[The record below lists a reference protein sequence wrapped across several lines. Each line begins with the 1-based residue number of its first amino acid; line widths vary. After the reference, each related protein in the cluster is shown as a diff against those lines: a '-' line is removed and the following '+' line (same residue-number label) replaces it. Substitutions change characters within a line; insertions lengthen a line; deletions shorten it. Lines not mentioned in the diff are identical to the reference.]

1 MMNCDTVRWLPNL
14 YWIPLSWLHTETLLH
29 VRPFTLERR
38 AVHVNVC
45 LLPPHLHSC
54 SVPLTR
60 TLRWAEALPFP
71 LWCQNKYHF
80 FIWSCAASWE
90 VALTPAWASPSSAP
104 PPPKKASYPTMGTRI
119 LTSPV
124 RSKLGHHDEKPL
136 CLEPL
141 RVWVFVLI
149 YRDAGSFY
157 K

>member
-1 MMNCDTVRWLPNL
+1 MIKWINKIAFLIEGALREFCIHPILQAMNCDTVRWSPNL

-29 VRPFTLERR
+29 VQPFALEPR

-45 LLPPHLHSC
+45 PLPPHLHSC

-90 VALTPAWASPSSAP
+90 VALTPAWASPSSP
-104 PPPKKASYPTMGTRI
+104 PLP
-119 LTSPV
+119 
-124 RSKLGHHDEKPL
+124 
-136 CLEPL
+136 PL
-141 RVWVFVLI
+141 RRLPIPRWGQE
-149 YRDAGSFY
+149 Y
-157 K
+157 